1 MKSTE
6 DYLKDLDN
14 FFDNLTESKEH
25 IIRAKSIGGFSRKST
40 NTK

>member
-14 FFDNLTESKEH
+14 FFDTFNRIKKY
-25 IIRAKSIGGFSRKST
+25 IIRAKSIGGFSRKSA